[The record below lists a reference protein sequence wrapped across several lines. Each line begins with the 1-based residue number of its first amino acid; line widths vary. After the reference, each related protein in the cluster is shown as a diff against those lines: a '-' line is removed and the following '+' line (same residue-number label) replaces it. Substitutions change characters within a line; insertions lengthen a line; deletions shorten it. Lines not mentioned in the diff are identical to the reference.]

1 MAETAVTAGLLLVP
15 LFDPLSRVSSSANGI
30 YSLMSNINNFTSY
43 PNIVVALKEMDIEA
57 SVRILEKLIKELN
70 IKHKTRT
77 LEESLNL
84 LKECIVNIENEL
96 SVVHEKMAYN
106 SILKWKWIPFR
117 SYKFN
122 ESISKLHMYKR
133 QLDNR
138 TQMLFNIIQTN
149 NDLMTRQNLN
159 LAPDVSLFE

>member
-1 MAETAVTAGLLLVP
+1 MTTAAITTGMILVP

-43 PNIVVALKEMDIEA
+43 KNIVVALKEMDIEA

-70 IKHKTRT
+70 IKHRTRT

-96 SVVHEKMAYN
+96 SIVHEQMAYN
-106 SILKWKWIPFR
+106 FALKWKWVPFR

-138 TQMLFNIIQTN
+138 TQMLFNIIKTN
-149 NDLMTRQNLN
+149 NDLLTRQNIN

>member
-1 MAETAVTAGLLLVP
+1 
-15 LFDPLSRVSSSANGI
+15 
-30 YSLMSNINNFTSY
+30 
-43 PNIVVALKEMDIEA
+43 
-57 SVRILEKLIKELN
+57 
-70 IKHKTRT
+70 
-77 LEESLNL
+77 
-84 LKECIVNIENEL
+84 
-96 SVVHEKMAYN
+96 MAYN